1 MKINLLLSFT
11 ALVGLATLQVQA
23 AEPLARNH
31 ADESLRNEVKMAIDK
46 GLNFLKSQQKP
57 DGSWSNPDH
66 PALTALPLIAFHREP
81 SGQYSKDRPE
91 FLKKGY
97 DYIRQHVQPDGGI
110 YAKGLSLYNT
120 SLGLMALLANN
131 DPKDEPAI
139 TKARDFIAAQQ
150 ASDMPNPVLD
160 GGIGYGPT
168 GVSPKR
174 KHPDLDNTLVA
185 LEALRT
191 YKNARPNKETPK
203 GKDLNWDAAIAFIS
217 RTQNLPSHNPGASK
231 DPKDKGGFIYY
242 PGFSNADPADGPK
255 ALRSYGTMSYA
266 GLLSFIYAD
275 LKKDDPRVTA
285 ALDWLRTNYTLDENP
300 GMGRQGLYYYY
311 HLMSKGLAAAGVD
324 KLETA
329 DGKKVDWARDVSLKL
344 INIQNADGSW
354 VNDTA
359 RWMEKDP
366 VLVTSYCVLAL
377 ETLYHL
383 L

>member
-1 MKINLLLSFT
+1 MKLNLLLSFT
-11 ALVGLATLQVQA
+11 ALLGLATTQLR
-23 AEPLARNH
+23 AEPIARNH

-46 GLNFLKSQQKP
+46 GLAYLKEQQKP
-57 DGSWSNPDH
+57 NGSWSNQDY
-66 PALTALPLIAFHREP
+66 PALTAMPLIAFHRDP
-81 SGQYSKDRPE
+81 SGQYKDKPE
-91 FLKKGY
+91 FLQKGH
-97 DYIRQHVQPDGGI
+97 DFIRQHAKPDGGI

-131 DPKDEPAI
+131 DPKDEPLI
-139 TKARDFIAAQQ
+139 TKAREFIVEQQ
-150 ASDMPNPVLD
+150 ASDMANPALN

-174 KHPDLDNTLVA
+174 KHPDLDNTVVA

-191 YKNARPNKETPK
+191 YKNARPNVEIAA
-203 GKDLNWDAAIAFIS
+203 GKDLDWDAAIGFIT
-217 RTQNLPSHNPGASK
+217 RTQNLPSHNPDGSK

-255 ALRSYGTMSYA
+255 ALRSYGTMTYA

-275 LKKDDPRVTA
+275 MKKDDPRVTA
-285 ALDWLRTNYTLDENP
+285 ALDWLRSNYTLEENP
-300 GMGRQGLYYYY
+300 GMGRQGLFYYY
-311 HLMSKGLAAAGVD
+311 HLMSKALASAGVD
-324 KLETA
+324 KLDTA
-329 DGKKVDWARDVSLKL
+329 EGKKIDWTRDLALKL
-344 INIQNADGSW
+344 VNTQNADGSW